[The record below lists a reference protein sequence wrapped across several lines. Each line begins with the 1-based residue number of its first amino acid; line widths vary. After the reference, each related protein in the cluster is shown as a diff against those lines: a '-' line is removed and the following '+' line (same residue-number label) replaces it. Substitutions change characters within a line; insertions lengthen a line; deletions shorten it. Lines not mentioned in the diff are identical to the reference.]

1 MNDIYHRKINY
12 IRVSVTDRC
21 NLRCIYC
28 KPAKGFRQLA
38 RAQILSYEEIIR
50 LVQLAVSCGISKVRL
65 TGGDPLVRRDIVK
78 LVGAIARLEGVKDL
92 SLTTN
97 GILLDQMAS
106 DLYQAGLRRINVSLD
121 SLKKDKYQH
130 ITGRDGMERVVK
142 GIEKAR
148 KVGFSPIKINIVV
161 IKGINDDEV
170 LDLAKLSL
178 DNPFHIRFIEFMPIG
193 NDQLWR
199 EKKYLSC
206 IKIKEYIE
214 AYKPLVR
221 TAIGGP
227 HHSLNNGPAQMFE
240 FKGASGKIGFISP
253 LSNHFCPACNRIRL
267 TADGKIRSCLFSNQE
282 IDIRKAMRSGI
293 SDGELQQ
300 LLIKSIKTKPMGH
313 NINQYPSLTFSRSMG
328 GIGG

>member
-1 MNDIYHRKINY
+1 MKDIYHRKINY

-28 KPAKGFRQLA
+28 KPAKGFQQLA
-38 RAQILSYEEIIR
+38 RDQILSYEEIIR
-50 LVQLAVSCGISKVRL
+50 LVQLTVSCGITKVRL
-65 TGGDPLVRRDIVK
+65 TGGDPLVRKDIVK
-78 LVGAIARLEGVKDL
+78 LVEAIVRLKKVEDV

-106 DLYQAGLRRINVSLD
+106 NLYQAGLRRINVSLD
-121 SLKKDKYQH
+121 SLKKDNYQH
-130 ITGRDGMERVVK
+130 ITGRDGLELVLK

-148 KVGFSPIKINIVV
+148 SVGFSPIKINTVV
-161 IKGINDDEV
+161 IKGINDDEI

-206 IKIKEYIE
+206 SKIKEYIE

-221 TAIGGP
+221 TAISGP

-240 FKGASGKIGFISP
+240 FEGASGKIGFISP
-253 LSNHFCPACNRIRL
+253 LSNHFCPTCNRIRL
-267 TADGKIRSCLFSNQE
+267 TADGKIRSCLFSDQE
-282 IDIRKAMRSGI
+282 IDIKKPMRSGI
-293 SDGELQQ
+293 SDDKLKQ
-300 LLIKSIKTKPMGH
+300 LLIKSIKNKPKGH
-313 NINQYPSLTFSRSMG
+313 TINQGSLLSFNRSMG